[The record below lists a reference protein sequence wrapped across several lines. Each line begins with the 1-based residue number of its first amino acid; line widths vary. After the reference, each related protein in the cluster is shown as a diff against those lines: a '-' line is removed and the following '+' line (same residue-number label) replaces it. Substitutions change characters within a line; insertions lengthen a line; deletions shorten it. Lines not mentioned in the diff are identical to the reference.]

1 MISPG
6 ASLTPWGGIA
16 LLNRFITD
24 KRYLLAVLHDP
35 TT

>member
-1 MISPG
+1 MPW
-6 ASLTPWGGIA
+6 ASHFRLM
-16 LLNRFITD
+16 NRFSID